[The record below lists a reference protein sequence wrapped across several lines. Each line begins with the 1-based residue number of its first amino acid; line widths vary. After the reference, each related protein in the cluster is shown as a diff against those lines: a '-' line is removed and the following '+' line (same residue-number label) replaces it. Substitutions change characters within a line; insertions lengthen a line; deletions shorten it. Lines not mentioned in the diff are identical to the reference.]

1 MRVFHSVLVLGH
13 IFLLGC
19 SPELARRCAEAFPCR
34 DSLVIQEHIVHDT
47 VTAGPWMF
55 VHTDTVPC
63 PPSEEPGIVIRRD
76 TIRIPVVRT
85 AVEFRYIDTSKVVV
99 DVAAQTALRERI
111 LELESLLSS
120 AKHTASAARPYKSI
134 AWLLILAIIAALAF
148 IVTKTLKQ

>member
-1 MRVFHSVLVLGH
+1 
-13 IFLLGC
+13 
-19 SPELARRCAEAFPCR
+19 
-34 DSLVIQEHIVHDT
+34 
-47 VTAGPWMF
+47 MF

-85 AVEFRYIDTSKVVV
+85 AVEFRYIDTSKVVI
-99 DVAAQTALRERI
+99 DVAAQTALRQRI
-111 LELESLLSS
+111 LDLESQLANAIHAGS
-120 AKHTASAARPYKSI
+120 ANKPYKNI